1 MVVRRACR
9 EKFSAMEENRR
20 LSDGWRELV
29 STMVRSVDLLVLD
42 ADATFAGAKGDF
54 VAENLT

>member
-9 EKFSAMEENRR
+9 EKFSAMEENQR

-42 ADATFAGAKGDF
+42 ADATFAGANGDF
-54 VAENLT
+54 VFENLT